1 MFLNWRGYLVAIGLV
16 AFSTWLK
23 YLAQPSIIPAD
34 VSTLYE
40 LAIVPTAIF
49 FGLGPAIL
57 VCILS
62 LLAYDYYFMPPLHQF
77 NLFNIKN
84 APILLIF
91 LLVGVLFSYLSS
103 NLSKKNKIAAKEITV
118 RKQSEAELA
127 KYRDHLEDLVTKR
140 TTELEKVNLDLKQD
154 ITERKQIEKDLAVY
168 RDELEARVTERTAEI
183 ATMNERLQGLSRR
196 LIKIQE
202 EERGNI
208 ARELHDQI
216 GQSLNIVKM
225 LLDRATTKNGKD
237 RQDLL
242 DQARPQLN
250 ELIDRVVAL
259 SLDLR
264 PKILDDLGL
273 VRALEWYFDRFTTQ
287 TNIRVQ
293 FEPSNIEESLTVQIV
308 NTVYRVVQE
317 ELTNVARHA
326 RATMVTIE
334 LKVERSTIQLF
345 IGDDGI
351 GFDPGALPAS
361 ASVGI
366 IGMQERINLL
376 GGAMQIQSE
385 PGAGTRLFAKI
396 PCQIEDKEE
405 E

>member
-1 MFLNWRGYLVAIGLV
+1 
-16 AFSTWLK
+16 
-23 YLAQPSIIPAD
+23 
-34 VSTLYE
+34 
-40 LAIVPTAIF
+40 
-49 FGLGPAIL
+49 
-57 VCILS
+57 
-62 LLAYDYYFMPPLHQF
+62 
-77 NLFNIKN
+77 
-84 APILLIF
+84 
-91 LLVGVLFSYLSS
+91 
-103 NLSKKNKIAAKEITV
+103 
-118 RKQSEAELA
+118 
-127 KYRDHLEDLVTKR
+127 
-140 TTELEKVNLDLKQD
+140 
-154 ITERKQIEKDLAVY
+154 
-168 RDELEARVTERTAEI
+168 
-183 ATMNERLQGLSRR
+183 
-196 LIKIQE
+196 
-202 EERGNI
+202 
-208 ARELHDQI
+208 
-216 GQSLNIVKM
+216 
-225 LLDRATTKNGKD
+225 
-237 RQDLL
+237 
-242 DQARPQLN
+242 
-250 ELIDRVVAL
+250 
-259 SLDLR
+259 
-264 PKILDDLGL
+264 
-273 VRALEWYFDRFTTQ
+273 
-287 TNIRVQ
+287 VQ